1 MFTLVYCLPDKE
13 FSIVTQYVICKRFIS
28 TILLVMCLLF
38 FFLFEMF
45 FDGSEVNLWGLV
57 CVFFPPSYC

>member
-38 FFLFEMF
+38 FFYLKCFLMARKLIC
-45 FDGSEVNLWGLV
+45 GV
-57 CVFFPPSYC
+57 

>member
-1 MFTLVYCLPDKE
+1 MFTIVYCLLDKE

-38 FFLFEMF
+38 FFYLKCFLMARKLIC
-45 FDGSEVNLWGLV
+45 GV
-57 CVFFPPSYC
+57 